1 MLKAHN
7 TKHQAEAVHVVVVV
21 VVRHNTKGHTRAKS
35 KQNKT
40 TTTRMLV
47 HFHNFSNSCRRQ
59 NSLLLLHQKWEKR
72 PTATANNKKVF
83 ALNWNFFINRR
94 DRGGR
99 RDLFSVRSTF
109 FAVSRFCGV
118 FLCVFIKHRFI
129 RYNMPHAY
137 LHTVFLVVECLRKE
151 FMKKNQLHRHGCGEL
166 NEFMKLYGDIF
177 VIYILDD
184 TTDVVL
190 YPHNSK
196 TPNFFISYPIL
207 FNVLFDVLS
216 PLRFIFG
223 LGISSIRNSKKII

>member
-7 TKHQAEAVHVVVVV
+7 TKHQAEAVHVVVV

-59 NSLLLLHQKWEKR
+59 NSLLLLLQKWEKR
-72 PTATANNKKVF
+72 PTANNKKVF